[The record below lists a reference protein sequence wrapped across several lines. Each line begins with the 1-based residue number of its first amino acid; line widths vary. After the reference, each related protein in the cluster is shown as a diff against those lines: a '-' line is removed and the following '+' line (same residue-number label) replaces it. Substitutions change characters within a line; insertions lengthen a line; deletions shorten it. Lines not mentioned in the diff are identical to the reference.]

1 LLEDLGLTAC
11 IPPKANRT
19 DPATY
24 HKGHYKRRHMVENF
38 FQRIKEKLASRF
50 LALVTLA
57 AICDW
62 LR

>member
-1 LLEDLGLTAC
+1 
-11 IPPKANRT
+11 
-19 DPATY
+19 
-24 HKGHYKRRHMVENF
+24 MVENF
-38 FQRIKEKLASRF
+38 FQRIKEKRAIATRFEKLASRF